1 MPQLP
6 SSVDNLLKISG
17 SYLYTIC
24 ECRNRNCINEI
35 QININLITITVMNR
49 GTADESCRGLT
60 CEYYVAASY
69 SRPVSVEL
77 IRIELTSSP
86 D

>member
-1 MPQLP
+1 
-6 SSVDNLLKISG
+6 
-17 SYLYTIC
+17 
-24 ECRNRNCINEI
+24 
-35 QININLITITVMNR
+35 MNR